1 MVVAGPKL
9 LSITREMNHTLGR
22 NWFNGTA
29 LVCLLVLLLPLSL
42 SVVVVIVVFLGGSCF
57 PSVPVPFPLA
67 TLKIDCKR

>member
-42 SVVVVIVVFLGGSCF
+42 SVVIVFLGGSCF
-57 PSVPVPFPLA
+57 RSVSVPFPLA